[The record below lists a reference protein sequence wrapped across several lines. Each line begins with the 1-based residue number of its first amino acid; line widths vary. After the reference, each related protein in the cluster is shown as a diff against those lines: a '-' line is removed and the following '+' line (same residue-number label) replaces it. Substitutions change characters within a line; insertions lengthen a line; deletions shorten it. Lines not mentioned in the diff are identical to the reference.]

1 MSIRSLRSE
10 VARRMPARLIH
21 QYRLLRHV
29 WLAPFEPEL
38 AMLPRFLDKGAVAID
53 VGANVGVY
61 ADLLA
66 RGSKRVL
73 AFEPHSGCA
82 AYLRRLGLDRV
93 EIVEAA
99 VSSVDGEASLRIP
112 LDGSADAHALSSLSA
127 ANSFGGRE
135 GQSVRLERVATTT
148 LDRVGDR
155 LAAAGERAAFVKI
168 DVEGHE
174 LDVLSGGRRFL
185 SMHHPVLLVETEF
198 RHGGDP
204 EAVFRVASELG
215 YEAFALIDGR
225 TLEPI
230 DTAQLASRQSPELM
244 RAGRRGGYLNNV
256 FFIPRERTDHRP
268 V

>member
-1 MSIRSLRSE
+1 MILSIRSE
-10 VARRMPARLIH
+10 VARRVPAWMMHR
-21 QYRLLRHV
+21 YRLLRHV

-38 AMLPRFLDKGAVAID
+38 AVLPRFLDKQAVAID
-53 VGANVGVY
+53 IGANVGIY

-73 AFEPHSGCA
+73 ALEPHPGCA
-82 AYLRRLGLDRV
+82 AYLRKLALDRV

-112 LDGSADAHALSSLSA
+112 QDGSADAHALSSLSA

-148 LDRVGDR
+148 LDRIGDR
-155 LAAAGERAAFVKI
+155 LAAERVAFVKI

-174 LDVLSGGRRFL
+174 LDVLSGARQLL
-185 SMHHPVLLVETEF
+185 STHRPVLLVETEF

-204 EAVFRVASELG
+204 GAVFRLASELG

-230 DTAQLASRQSPELM
+230 DAAQLASRQSPELM

-268 V
+268 A